1 MISWISSCEIIN
13 VIIPDPDIYLWIAV
27 TVADTAAVN
36 PSSIKMLLTNG
47 LSTFLIIDNPVS

>member
-13 VIIPDPDIYLWIAV
+13 VIILDPDIYLWIAA

-47 LSTFLIIDNPVS
+47 LSTFPIIDNPVS